1 MQELISNKNIQAFGA
16 YVVVAD
22 LVGVMANFFQTKL
35 CVDQVIQIVNRYGPK
50 FSNISYKK

>member
-1 MQELISNKNIQAFGA
+1 MQELISDKKIQAFGA

-22 LVGVMANFFQTKL
+22 LVCAMANSFQTKL

-50 FSNISYKK
+50 LFHVS